1 MRNSGFTLVEM
12 IAVLLILAVLSAA
25 LTAGLGTARNKAWR
39 AQARETCRNVSGA
52 WNLYLVDMHKFPFD
66 KGGGQKL
73 AASYANLESLVNPDK
88 NRLKRTY
95 LEMDEKEKEEGF
107 RDHWIDPSTKE
118 RQLLHFSLDTD
129 YDGQVVNPY
138 PNIRDPAIDKV
149 NATSI
154 AWSDGDP
161 KRAKRDDNPIV
172 VW

>member
-1 MRNSGFTLVEM
+1 M

-39 AQARETCRNVSGA
+39 AKARETCRNVSGA

-66 KGGGQKL
+66 KSGGQKL
-73 AASYANLESLVNPDK
+73 AASYANMERLVDPAK

-95 LEMDEKEKEEGF
+95 LEMDEKEKDEGF
-107 RDHWIDPSTKE
+107 NDRWGQPI
-118 RQLLHFSLDTD
+118 RFSLDTD

-138 PNIRDPAIDKV
+138 PNIRDPAIPTVK
-149 NATSI
+149 AASI
-154 AWSDGDP
+154 AWSKGDP

>member
-39 AQARETCRNVSGA
+39 TKAREICRNVSGA

-73 AASYANLESLVNPDK
+73 AANYSNLERLVNPDK

-95 LEMDEKEKEEGF
+95 LEMDEKEKDEGF
-107 RDHWIDPSTKE
+107 NDHWGQPI
-118 RQLLHFSLDTD
+118 HFSLDTD

-149 NATSI
+149 NASSI

-161 KRAKRDDNPIV
+161 RRAKRDDNPIV